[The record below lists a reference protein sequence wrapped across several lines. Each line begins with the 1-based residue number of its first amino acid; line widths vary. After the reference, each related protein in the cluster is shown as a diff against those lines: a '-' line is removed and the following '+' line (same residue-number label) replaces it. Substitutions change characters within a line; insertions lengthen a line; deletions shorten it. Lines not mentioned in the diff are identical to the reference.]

1 MVPTSERFVG
11 PESGRL
17 VTLFYHSATGD
28 GATSWL
34 TASETMRCGHYTP
47 ATAECRAAWRHRT
60 HWVMVQAA
68 QIATQ
73 IQLLH
78 CRELLLQSD

>member
-28 GATSWL
+28 GATSGL
-34 TASETMRCGHYTP
+34 TATETMRCGHYTP
-47 ATAECRAAWRHRT
+47 ATAESRRLAPSHPLGNGPSRVNC
-60 HWVMVQAA
+60 
-68 QIATQ
+68 
-73 IQLLH
+73 
-78 CRELLLQSD
+78 DPN

>member
-28 GATSWL
+28 GDTSGL
-34 TASETMRCGHYTP
+34 TATETMRCGHYTP
-47 ATAECRAAWRHRT
+47 ATAEYRAAWRHRT

-68 QIATQ
+68 
-73 IQLLH
+73 
-78 CRELLLQSD
+78 

>member
-28 GATSWL
+28 GATSGL
-34 TASETMRCGHYTP
+34 TATETMRCGHYTP
-47 ATAECRAAWRHRT
+47 ARLSPAPPGA
-60 HWVMVQAA
+60 
-68 QIATQ
+68 IAP
-73 IQLLH
+73 IG
-78 CRELLLQSD
+78 